1 MWWKVLRQERAA
13 LSFLPAAIVGGEGSC
28 VHRTAGSEGSGRLAL
43 AKQLEGQLLHG
54 GGRQAGQEQF
64 QITNQLVA
72 IAIFLFLLVALHAQ
86 LYQPINEFTIF
97 HSAGRP

>member
-1 MWWKVLRQERAA
+1 MRWKVLRTERAA
-13 LSFLPAAIVGGEGSC
+13 LSFLPAAAVRGEGSSI
-28 VHRTAGSEGSGRLAL
+28 HRAAGAEVSGRLAL
-43 AKQLEGQLLHG
+43 AEQLEGQLLHG

-64 QITNQLVA
+64 QITSQLVA